1 MRPVQ
6 HKRLWIV
13 HVLVACSVLLGALG
27 IAAAPVEATGGGC
40 EQGSYSGGEYLICMP
55 DGDAWNGDL
64 LVYAHGYVAPG
75 NPVEI
80 PKDQLVLGDGT
91 SITET
96 VTSLG
101 FAFAVTSYPTN
112 GLAVRDG
119 VVAVKDLVELFTT
132 NEGAPDHAYLVG
144 ASEGGVVTALATEQH
159 PDVFAGGLA
168 TCGPVGDFQRQIN
181 YWGDVR
187 VLFDTFFPGVLPAFE
202 PVEGDPQAP
211 LIPEE
216 VIDNWYWC
224 ADENRNANYPC
235 VDDREDAY
243 QTKVREV
250 LEDDPDKTRQLVRV
264 ARVPVSLREPS
275 RAIDAL
281 VELLWYNVFATNDG
295 IAKLGGQPY
304 DNALRW
310 YWGSS
315 NDWRLNRN
323 VTRFH
328 ATGGAA
334 GEIEASYQTSGDLSV
349 PIVTLHTLQDPVVPY
364 WHEPIY
370 RWKVWKN
377 DDQWLH
383 TSIPS
388 LRYGHCSFGAGEALF
403 ALAWLI
409 YQVEGQG
416 LQGVGEVLSSE
427 AYAEY
432 GRMSDSYGLE
442 PSSDDA
448 WMPPSLERD
457 VEPVV
462 VTGDQLPLLQ
472 GTPTDEIFVYVY
484 GDEDF
489 EQIPF
494 QVDEVATDTYTA
506 INGSPL
512 DDDDEVVFMAS
523 DLGGRP
529 LGDEAIA
536 ATLPISDTWYRV
548 EVTDPLSP
556 MAKGWAYVVRSSG
569 LTETFTQTY
578 ASFDV
583 GTGRI
588 TASQYSAGFLAGHPG
603 FDHLSLHQGEDILD
617 RTKLRLESAVGT
629 LTEDLIPAGVPVP
642 IKDGPVRVIVQNRG
656 TIGYGSMIQTWL
668 REGSMGA
675 TAARISTDFNQTAS
689 GATFYN
695 ATVPPEAPVTVDGN
709 PDPAVQEEPLSPW
722 WQISHTS
729 GTLVQVA
736 DASGVGGTQAN
747 YYLDDDTEDPG
758 DTGDQR
764 SYGDTGLKVDGPNAT
779 IDYRTALYVLPPG
792 GLSDV
797 GQMVAAQAA
806 NPLHVTTLAPATLT
820 QRIYLPLMLRQ

>member
-1 MRPVQ
+1 MRSVQ
-6 HKRLWIV
+6 HRKVRIV

-27 IAAAPVEATGGGC
+27 IAAGPVEATGGGC
-40 EQGSYSGGEYLICMP
+40 ERGTYSGGEYIICTP

-64 LVYAHGYVAPG
+64 LIYAHGYVAPG

-80 PKDQLVLGDGT
+80 PEDQLALGGGT

-96 VTSLG
+96 LTSLG
-101 FAFAVTSYPTN
+101 FAFAATSYPTN
-112 GLAVRDG
+112 GLAVTEG
-119 VVAVKDLVELFTT
+119 VAAVRDLVDLFTT
-132 NEGAPDHAYLVG
+132 MEGAPDHVYLAG
-144 ASEGGVVTALATEQH
+144 ASEGGIVTALATEQY
-159 PDVFAGGLA
+159 PDLFAGGLA

-181 YWGDVR
+181 YWADVR

-211 LIPEE
+211 LIPDE
-216 VIDNWYWC
+216 VIDSWYWC
-224 ADENRNANYPC
+224 GDEDRNANYPC
-235 VDDREDAY
+235 VDNREDAY
-243 QTKVREV
+243 QTKVRQA

-310 YWGSS
+310 YWGSN
-315 NDWRLNRN
+315 NDWRLNRD

-328 ATGGAA
+328 ANPGAA
-334 GEIEASYQTSGDLSV
+334 QRIEDHYQTSGDLSV

-377 DDQWLH
+377 DDQGLH
-383 TSIPS
+383 TNIPS
-388 LRYGHCSFGAGEALF
+388 LRYGHCNFGIGEALF
-403 ALAWLI
+403 SLAWLI

-416 LQGVGEVLSSE
+416 LQNVGDVLAPE

-432 GRMSDSYGLE
+432 AEMAESYGLD
-442 PSSDDA
+442 PGSDDA

-457 VEPVV
+457 MEPVV

-472 GTPTDEIFVYVY
+472 GTPTNELFVYAY
-484 GDEDF
+484 GDQGY

-529 LGDEAIA
+529 LGDEEIT
-536 ATLPISDTWYRV
+536 ATLPISATWYRV
-548 EVTDPLSP
+548 EVTDPLIP
-556 MAKGWAYVVRSSG
+556 MAKGWAYVVRSND

-578 ASFDV
+578 ASFDP
-583 GTGRI
+583 GTNRI
-588 TASQYSAGFLAGHPG
+588 TADQYSAGFLAGHPG

-617 RTKLRLESAVGT
+617 RTKMRLQVAGVT
-629 LTEDLIPAGVPVP
+629 LTENQLPVGVPVP

-656 TIGYGSMIQTWL
+656 TIGYGSLLQTWL
-668 REGSMGA
+668 REGNRGA
-675 TAARISTDFNQTAS
+675 TSARLSTDFNQTAS

-695 ATVPPEAPVTVDGN
+695 ATVPTGVTVDGS

-722 WQISHTS
+722 WQVSHTS

-736 DASGVGGTQAN
+736 DTAGVGGTQAN
-747 YYLDDDTEDPG
+747 YYLDDETEDAD

-764 SYGDTGLKVDGPNAT
+764 SYGDTGLMVDGPSST
-779 IDYRTALYVLPPG
+779 IEYRTSLYVLPG
-792 GLSDV
+792 GLSNV
-797 GQMVAAQAA
+797 GEMYAAQAA
-806 NPLHVTTLAPATLT
+806 NPLRVTALAPSTLT
-820 QRIYLPLMLRQ
+820 QSIYLPMLLRQ